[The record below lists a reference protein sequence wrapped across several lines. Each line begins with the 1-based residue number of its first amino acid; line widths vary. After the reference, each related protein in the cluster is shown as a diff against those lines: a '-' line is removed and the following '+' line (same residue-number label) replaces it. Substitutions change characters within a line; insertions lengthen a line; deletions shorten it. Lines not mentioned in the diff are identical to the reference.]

1 MRFRVIVMPVAEG
14 DIAGIIRY
22 IADVLGNK
30 NAALEHY
37 DAFCRALESLEE
49 MPDRNPIS
57 RLEVLNER
65 GIRLIP
71 VGNYVKCTAFL
82 RTKVSSRSTGS
93 CTAGWISRGRCDG
106 RRIPAG

>member
-37 DAFCRALESLEE
+37 DAFCRALES
-49 MPDRNPIS
+49 
-57 RLEVLNER
+57 
-65 GIRLIP
+65 
-71 VGNYVKCTAFL
+71 
-82 RTKVSSRSTGS
+82 
-93 CTAGWISRGRCDG
+93 
-106 RRIPAG
+106 

>member
-57 RLEVLNER
+57 GLEVLNER
-65 GIRLIP
+65 GIRLIS
-71 VGNYVKCTAFL
+71 VGNYVIMYSVLEDKGVVEVYRVL
-82 RTKVSSRSTGS
+82 YGRMDLERKV
-93 CTAGWISRGRCDG
+93 
-106 RRIPAG
+106 